1 MATALQTPATDK
13 QVSFL
18 RKLASER
25 GGDTLGQNRA
35 ERVESME
42 ALLAQG
48 MSKQGASKWITHL
61 LKQPITPAPSAN
73 VQRGGFG
80 IPQQRSNVAQ
90 PKEVAA
96 ELTPGVYDVDG
107 HVYVV
112 KFNKT
117 KTRLYANRLVETATD
132 RLNAEGDMVQIEFV
146 YEAGAIFNIKSTH
159 KMSYDDA
166 KMLTIRYGRCIVCNR
181 RLKAGKSV
189 EQGIGPVCRKSFA

>member
-1 MATALQTPATDK
+1 MVTALQTLATDK

-25 GGDTLGQNRA
+25 IAPFLGDSALKRGMTVNEMVLAGLPRSEASELISNLLRRPKDATPTPTLG
-35 ERVESME
+35 
-42 ALLAQG
+42 
-48 MSKQGASKWITHL
+48 I
-61 LKQPITPAPSAN
+61 
-73 VQRGGFG
+73 QRGGLG
-80 IPQQRSNVAQ
+80 SPQSQ
-90 PKEVAA
+90 PKEVTA

-112 KFNKT
+112 KPNKD
-117 KTRLYANRLVETATD
+117 KTRLYAKRLVEIATD
-132 RLNAEGDMVQIEFV
+132 RLNAEGDMIQIEFV
-146 YEAGAIFNIKSTH
+146 YEAGAIFNVKPEH
-159 KMSYDDA
+159 RMSYDDA

>member
-1 MATALQTPATDK
+1 MATALATRK
-13 QVSFL
+13 QESFL
-18 RKLASER
+18 LKLARER
-25 GGDTLGQNRA
+25 QGEGTPEL
-35 ERVESME
+35 RVQIMQDILTAGFPQQS
-42 ALLAQG
+42 ASRLI
-48 MSKQGASKWITHL
+48 SKL
-61 LKQPITPAPSAN
+61 LKRPMDTTSTLA
-73 VQRGGFG
+73 V

-112 KFNKT
+112 KPNQA
-117 KTRLYANRLVETATD
+117 KTRLYAKRLVEIATD

-146 YEAGAIFNIKSTH
+146 YEAGAIFNIKPSH
-159 KMSYDDA
+159 KMSFDDA